1 MVMMRLD
8 RLDGH
13 AELMQREIVDLGGE
27 NAMRGAILFLIGIVL
42 LATSVEADTFSEG
55 DLQFCQNTVHSGA
68 DAIAMQYSEQQ
79 IERNL
84 CMAQKYSALAA
95 KGAQPA
101 AAQKACADAAKVMT
115 TAFHKRNPAGN
126 PNSVADACP

>member
-1 MVMMRLD
+1 MRN
-8 RLDGH
+8 
-13 AELMQREIVDLGGE
+13 AVIV
-27 NAMRGAILFLIGIVL
+27 LIGAVL
-42 LATSVEADTFSEG
+42 LAASAQADTFDPG
-55 DLQFCQNTVHSGA
+55 NLQFCQNTIHSGA

-95 KGAQPA
+95 KSSQPA
-101 AAQKACADAAKVMT
+101 ATQKACADATKVMT
-115 TAFHKRNPAGN
+115 TAFHKRNPTGN